1 MLVTEQSVQSV
12 RIPLNDSTLLFDKT
26 DLLFPCVRAVVA
38 RGEEFQ
44 VSGANV
50 TRRAFVGGGIAAALA
65 ACGLAGC
72 GNGGGRA
79 GAATASDVDAT
90 HQVTIAMSAENEPD
104 AGFDPCVDWG
114 CGEHVHEPLIQ
125 STLIVTDED
134 MNFTNDLATDWSCS
148 PDKLTWTFKIR
159 DDVTF
164 SDGQALTA
172 ADVAFTINTICGSKN
187 AQADLSMVADATA
200 PDDTTA
206 LITLSKPCNT
216 LLYTLANMGIVPEHA
231 YGPDYGANPIGSGR
245 YKLVQWDRGQQAIL
259 EANPSYYGEKP
270 NIERVVVVFMAEDA
284 ALAAARAGQ
293 VDMAYTSATL
303 ADQTIEGYSLE
314 AYDTVD
320 SRGIQLPVIPTGSER
335 ADGDVTYPAGN
346 DVTCNVEV
354 RRAINLGVDRQAIV
368 DGVLGGYGKVAYSIG
383 DGMPWASDGMRCDYD
398 PQAAKA
404 QLEGAGWAL
413 GEDGVYTREGLRCS
427 LDLYYP
433 ASDSVRQSMAN
444 AFANQMAQ
452 IGIEVNT
459 HGGSWDD
466 LYPHE
471 FSDPITWG
479 WGSNS
484 PSDVYELSHSSGT
497 MNYSCYS
504 DATVDAYLD
513 EALAADDVEASYPL
527 WQQSEWDGVGG
538 IAPAGDATW
547 VWLANVS
554 HLYWKRDGL
563 TVARQKLQPHGHG
576 WSVLNNVDRW
586 SWQ

>member
-1 MLVTEQSVQSV
+1 M
-12 RIPLNDSTLLFDKT
+12 
-26 DLLFPCVRAVVA
+26 
-38 RGEEFQ
+38 
-44 VSGANV
+44 
-50 TRRAFVGGGIAAALA
+50 
-65 ACGLAGC
+65 
-72 GNGGGRA
+72 
-79 GAATASDVDAT
+79 
-90 HQVTIAMSAENEPD
+90 
-104 AGFDPCVDWG
+104 
-114 CGEHVHEPLIQ
+114 
-125 STLIVTDED
+125 
-134 MNFTNDLATDWSCS
+134 
-148 PDKLTWTFKIR
+148 
-159 DDVTF
+159 
-164 SDGQALTA
+164 
-172 ADVAFTINTICGSKN
+172 
-187 AQADLSMVADATA
+187 
-200 PDDTTA
+200 
-206 LITLSKPCNT
+206 
-216 LLYTLANMGIVPEHA
+216 
-231 YGPDYGANPIGSGR
+231 
-245 YKLVQWDRGQQAIL
+245 
-259 EANPSYYGEKP
+259 
-270 NIERVVVVFMAEDA
+270 
-284 ALAAARAGQ
+284 
-293 VDMAYTSATL
+293 
-303 ADQTIEGYSLE
+303 
-314 AYDTVD
+314 
-320 SRGIQLPVIPTGSER
+320 
-335 ADGDVTYPAGN
+335 
-346 DVTCNVEV
+346 TCNVEV

-368 DGVLGGYGKVAYSIG
+368 DDVLGGYGKVAYSIG

-398 PQAAKA
+398 PKAAKA

-413 GEDGVYTREGLRCS
+413 GEDGVYAREGLRCS

-538 IAPAGDATW
+538 IAPTGDATW

>member
-1 MLVTEQSVQSV
+1 M
-12 RIPLNDSTLLFDKT
+12 
-26 DLLFPCVRAVVA
+26 
-38 RGEEFQ
+38 
-44 VSGANV
+44 SGANV
-50 TRRAFVGGGIAAALA
+50 TRRAFVGGGMAAALA

-79 GAATASDVDAT
+79 DAETASDVDAT
-90 HQVTIAMSAENEPD
+90 HQVTIAMSSENEPD

-134 MNFTNDLATDWSCS
+134 MNFAGDLATDWSCS

-159 DDVTF
+159 DDATF

-172 ADVAFTINTICGSKN
+172 ADVTFTINTIRGSKN

-320 SRGIQLPVIPTGSER
+320 SRGIQLPVIPAGSER
-335 ADGDVTYPAGN
+335 ADGDATCPAGN

-368 DGVLGGYGKVAYSIG
+368 DDVLGGYGKVAYSIG

-413 GEDGVYTREGLRCS
+413 GEDGVYAREGLRCS

>member
-1 MLVTEQSVQSV
+1 M
-12 RIPLNDSTLLFDKT
+12 NDSTLLFDKT
-26 DLLFPCVRAVVA
+26 DLLFPCLRAVVTRA
-38 RGEEFQ
+38 GEEFQ

-50 TRRAFVGGGIAAALA
+50 TRRAFVGGGMAAALA

-79 GAATASDVDAT
+79 DAVTASDVDAT
-90 HQVTIAMSAENEPD
+90 HQVTIAMSSENEPD

-134 MNFTNDLATDWSCS
+134 MNFAGDLATDWSCS

-159 DDVTF
+159 DDATF

-172 ADVAFTINTICGSKN
+172 ADVAFTINTIRGSKN

-320 SRGIQLPVIPTGSER
+320 SRGIQLPVIPAGSER
-335 ADGDVTYPAGN
+335 ADGDATYPAGN
-346 DVTCNVEV
+346 DVTCNAEV

-368 DGVLGGYGKVAYSIG
+368 DDVLGGYGKVAYSIG
-383 DGMPWASDGMRCDYD
+383 DGMPWASDDMRCDYD
-398 PQAAKA
+398 PKAAKA

-413 GEDGVYTREGLRCS
+413 GEDGVYAREGLRCS

-444 AFANQMAQ
+444 AFANQMSQ

>member
-1 MLVTEQSVQSV
+1 MGMRVSRRS
-12 RIPLNDSTLLFDKT
+12 F
-26 DLLFPCVRAVVA
+26 VA
-38 RGEEFQ
+38 ATALAGC
-44 VSGANV
+44 G
-50 TRRAFVGGGIAAALA
+50 LA

-72 GNGGGRA
+72 GASSDSKEGKAA
-79 GAATASDVDAT
+79 GDASASK
-90 HQVTIAMSAENEPD
+90 QVTIAMSSENEPA

-134 MNFTNDLATDWSCS
+134 MNFVNDLATDYSCS
-148 PDKLTWTFKIR
+148 DDGLTWTFKIR
-159 DDVTF
+159 DDAKFT
-164 SDGQALTA
+164 DGQTLTA
-172 ADVAFTINTICGSKN
+172 ADVAFTINTIRSSAN
-187 AQADLSMVADATA
+187 AQADLSMVAAAEA
-200 PDDTTA
+200 PDDTTVS
-206 LITLSKPCNT
+206 ITLSKPCNT
-216 LLYTLANMGIVPEHA
+216 LLYTLAVMGIVPEHA
-231 YGPDYGANPIGSGR
+231 YGADYGTNPIGSGR

-259 EANPSYYGEKP
+259 EANPDYYGETP
-270 NIERVVVVFMAEDA
+270 NIERVVVLFMGEDA

-303 ADQTIEGYSLE
+303 ADQQIDGYTLE
-314 AYDTVD
+314 SYDTVD
-320 SRGIQLPVIPTGSER
+320 SRGIQLPVIASGAER
-335 ADGDVTYPAGN
+335 ADGDATYPAGN

-354 RRAINLGVDRQAIV
+354 RRAINLAVDRQAIV
-368 DGVLGGYGKVAYSIG
+368 DDVLGGHGKVAYSIG

-398 PQAAKA
+398 QQAARSL
-404 QLEGAGWAL
+404 LEAAGWKA
-413 GEDGVYTREGLRCS
+413 GDDGVYARDGLRCS

-433 ASDSVRQSMAN
+433 SSDSVRQSMAN
-444 AFANQMAQ
+444 AFADQMAQ
-452 IGIEVNT
+452 VGIEVNT

-471 FSDPITWG
+471 FSDPIMWG

-497 MNYSCYS
+497 MNYACYS
-504 DATVDAYLD
+504 DATVDSYLD
-513 EALAADDVEASYPL
+513 QALAIDDIEASYPL

-538 IAPAGDATW
+538 IAPAADATW
-547 VWLANVS
+547 VWFANVS
-554 HLYWKRDGL
+554 HLYWKRGGL

>member
-1 MLVTEQSVQSV
+1 M
-12 RIPLNDSTLLFDKT
+12 
-26 DLLFPCVRAVVA
+26 
-38 RGEEFQ
+38 
-44 VSGANV
+44 
-50 TRRAFVGGGIAAALA
+50 GGGMAAALA

-134 MNFTNDLATDWSCS
+134 MNFAGDLATDWSCS
-148 PDKLTWTFKIR
+148 PDKLAWTFKIR
-159 DDVTF
+159 DDATF

-172 ADVAFTINTICGSKN
+172 ADVAFTINTIRGSKN

-231 YGPDYGANPIGSGR
+231 YGSDYGANPIGSGR

-284 ALAAARAGQ
+284 ALAAVRAGQ

-320 SRGIQLPVIPTGSER
+320 SRGIQLPVIPAGSER
-335 ADGDVTYPAGN
+335 ADGDATYPAGN

-368 DGVLGGYGKVAYSIG
+368 DDVLGGYGKVAYSIG

-398 PQAAKA
+398 PKAAKA

-413 GEDGVYTREGLRCS
+413 GEDGVYAREGLRCS